1 MKWLWVFITVA
12 ASTVGDLI
20 SAKGMVQHGEIQDMS
35 PRGFA
40 SMVRYMAT
48 QKLVVGGIASNA
60 ISFGAF
66 LGLLSMTNLSFAV
79 PVTALSYVVKT
90 FLARIYLGECVTWR
104 RWTGAILV
112 TIGVILIS
120 L

>member
-1 MKWLWVFITVA
+1 VTWVWVFVTVV
-12 ASTVGDLI
+12 ASTIGDLI
-20 SAKGMVQHGEIQDMS
+20 SAKGMVQHGEIQDMG

-40 SMVRYMAT
+40 RTLRYMAT
-48 QKLVVGGIASNA
+48 HKLIVGGIASNA
-60 ISFGAF
+60 VSFGAF
-66 LGLLSMTNLSFAV
+66 LALLSMTNLSFAV

-90 FLARIYLGECVTWR
+90 FLAHIYLGECVTWR

-112 TIGVILIS
+112 TFGVILIS

>member
-1 MKWLWVFITVA
+1 MKWMWVFITVL

-20 SAKGMVQHGEIQDMS
+20 SAKGMVQHGEIQDMG
-35 PRGFA
+35 PRGLA
-40 SMVRYMAT
+40 NIVRYMAT
-48 QKLVVGGIASNA
+48 HKLVVGGIASNA

-66 LGLLSMTNLSFAV
+66 LGLLSMSNLSFAV
-79 PVTALSYVVKT
+79 PVTALSYVIKT
-90 FLARIYLGECVTWR
+90 FLAHIYLGERVRWR
-104 RWTGAILV
+104 RWAGVVLV

>member
-1 MKWLWVFITVA
+1 MKWMWVLITVL

-20 SAKGMVQHGEIQDMS
+20 SAKGMVQHGEIRDMG
-35 PRGFA
+35 PRGLA
-40 SMVRYMAT
+40 RIVRYMAT
-48 QKLVVGGIASNA
+48 HKLVVGGIGSNA

-66 LGLLSMTNLSFAV
+66 LGLLSVSNLSFAV
-79 PVTALSYVVKT
+79 PVTALSYVLKT
-90 FLARIYLGECVTWR
+90 FLARVYLKECVTWR
-104 RWTGAILV
+104 RWAGAILV